1 MRSRIQA
8 IIVAALAATGVW
20 AITPEQMLAA
30 NRYSDAAPNPSGDF
44 ALFSATN
51 YSFETKETSSVWHRL
66 DLKTGEITIW
76 PAGGDISEFVFLG
89 DTEIL
94 YVNGTNEEADGGVS
108 IYSADVSDLA
118 GAAFIASLPAPFSG
132 LKAAKTSSGDIHFLL
147 SAQAYPNG
155 TAYNEALAEAPASTA
170 RIYTSIFVRHW
181 DHWLTPY
188 KNAVFGGV
196 FAKALNS
203 SSYTF
208 AGVLTNY
215 VTGISNVTSAE
226 SPLDNSGSSDYTLS
240 PDGTK
245 VAFLSKDINLPIAN
259 YTSSQIYLVPFTG
272 SVADAVPIN
281 ARGSTRYPETQ
292 GASSGPA
299 FSPGSDK
306 IAYVQQN
313 GIYYESDREILYV
326 ANTDASNF
334 NVTRLAGNWDRSPD
348 TPIWS
353 KDGETVI
360 VEASDLGRTR
370 LFPIPLSAGDDYVP
384 SNITDEGAPA
394 GYYVISDDTILVSD
408 SKLWSSRDIYTV
420 SLCGDVDTVYF
431 QANLVDAEL
440 AGLSPADVSEFYYPT
455 NTSETPQ
462 QAWLIFPADF
472 DSSKKY
478 PLAFVTHGGPQ
489 GSNANSWSTRWNYKV
504 WADQGYVVVAPNPSA
519 SIGWGQ
525 NLTDA
530 VQGRW
535 GSYPYWDVVHAW
547 KYVNETLDFVD
558 TANGIHAGASFGG
571 YMSNWIQGH
580 EMGRWFKAIVTHDG
594 STSTLNQYASEELW
608 FMDHDFKRP
617 FSPSVD
623 LKPGSPYYDWNPLLY
638 ADQWATPH
646 FVVHNSLDYR
656 LPESEGIF
664 LFNQLQVQGVPSKFL
679 NFPDE
684 NHWVTKT
691 ENSLVWH
698 TEIFKWINYYSGIS
712 DADSPY

>member
-1 MRSRIQA
+1 MPRSRTILTA
-8 IIVAALAATGVW
+8 VLAASGAW

-30 NRYSDAAPNPSGDF
+30 NRYSDAVPNPAGDF
-44 ALFSATN
+44 AIFSVTN
-51 YSFETKETSSVWHRL
+51 YSFETKEIASAWKRL
-66 DLKTGEITIW
+66 DLKTGDISIW
-76 PAGGDISEFVFLG
+76 PARDELSEFVFVG

-94 YVNGTNEEADGGVS
+94 YVNGTNEEGDGGVS
-108 IYSADVSDLA
+108 LYTADVDNLESATLV
-118 GAAFIASLPAPFSG
+118 ASLPAPFSG

-155 TAYNEALAEAPASTA
+155 TAYNEALAETPASTA

-196 FAKALNS
+196 LQGGLNAS
-203 SSYTF
+203 TYTF
-208 AGVLTNY
+208 DGVLTNY
-215 VTGISNVTSAE
+215 VTGIANVTSAE
-226 SPLDNSGSSDYTLS
+226 SPLDNSGSGDYALS

-245 VAFLSKDINLPIAN
+245 VAFLTKDIDLPIAN
-259 YTSSQIYLVPFTG
+259 YTSSQIYLVSFSG
-272 SVADAVPIN
+272 SAEDAVPIN
-281 ARGSTRYPETQ
+281 ARGSTQYPEAQ
-292 GASSGPA
+292 GASSGPV

-326 ANTDASNF
+326 ANTDGSDF

-353 KDGETVI
+353 KDGETII

-370 LFPIPLSAGDDYVP
+370 LFPIPLSAGDDYEP
-384 SNITDEGAPA
+384 ANITNEGSVVA
-394 GYYVISDDTILVSD
+394 YYAISDDTLLVSD
-408 SKLWSSRDIYTV
+408 ASIWSSRDFYSV
-420 SLCGDVDTVYF
+420 SLSGEVDTVYF
-431 QANLVDAEL
+431 QANLVDPEL
-440 AGLSPADVSEFYYPT
+440 AGLSAADVSEFYYET
-455 NTSETPQ
+455 NTSVSKQ
-462 QAWLIFPADF
+462 QAWIIYPAGF
-472 DSSKKY
+472 DASKKY
-478 PLAFVTHGGPQ
+478 PLAFITHGGPQ
-489 GSNANSWSTRWNYKV
+489 GSNANTWSTRWNLKV

-530 VQGRW
+530 VQSRW
-535 GSYPYWDVVHAW
+535 GTYPYWDIVHAW
-547 KYVNETLDFVD
+547 KYVNETLDYVD
-558 TANGIHAGASFGG
+558 TVNGIHAGASFGG
-571 YMSNWIQGH
+571 YMSNWVQGH

-617 FSPSVD
+617 FSSPED
-623 LKPGSPYYDWNPLLY
+623 FQAGSPYYDWNPLLF

-646 FVVHNSLDYR
+646 FVVQNTLDYR
-656 LPESEGIF
+656 LPESEGIL
-664 LFNQLQVQGVPSKFL
+664 LFNELQVRGVPSKFL

-684 NHWVTKT
+684 NHWVTNR

-698 TEIFKWINYYSGIS
+698 TEIFKWINYYSGLS